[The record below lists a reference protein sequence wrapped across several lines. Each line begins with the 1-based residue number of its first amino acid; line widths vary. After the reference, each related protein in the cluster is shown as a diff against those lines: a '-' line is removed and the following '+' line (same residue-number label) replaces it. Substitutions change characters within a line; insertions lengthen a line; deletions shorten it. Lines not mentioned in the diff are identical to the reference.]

1 MGHFCSRWMIQLQTE
16 GLSKG
21 MEKVPLVYFPQ
32 CWSQLLPVKAH
43 RVRSVLKERNS
54 KWPGRMG
61 ESSRDLSATAHVIA
75 EGHY

>member
-1 MGHFCSRWMIQLQTE
+1 MGHFCSPWMIQLQTE

-21 MEKVPLVYFPQ
+21 MEKVPLIYFPQ
-32 CWSQLLPVKAH
+32 CWSQLLRQGH

-61 ESSRDLSATAHVIA
+61 ESSRDLSAIARIAA
-75 EGHY
+75 EGHC